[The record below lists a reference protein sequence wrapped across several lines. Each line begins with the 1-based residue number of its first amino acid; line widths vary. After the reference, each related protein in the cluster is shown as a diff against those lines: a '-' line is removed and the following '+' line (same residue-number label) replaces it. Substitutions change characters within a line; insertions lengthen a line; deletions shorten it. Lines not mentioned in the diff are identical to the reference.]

1 MNIIH
6 RSLSGAT
13 EIVHPVSMRRRSI
26 QPSCVQVYFV
36 VILRNDYVS
45 FDIEL
50 AFIFVCVTLYGDL
63 VLLVSCKGIRRI
75 IDFTSSRN
83 KPGPWS

>member
-13 EIVHPVSMRRRSI
+13 EIVHPVSMHRRSI
-26 QPSCVQVYFV
+26 QPSPVQVYFV
-36 VILRNDYVS
+36 LILLNDYVS

-50 AFIFVCVTLYGDL
+50 AVVFVCVTLYGDL
-63 VLLVSCKGIRRI
+63 VLLVVVRES
-75 IDFTSSRN
+75 DV
-83 KPGPWS
+83 